1 MRHVSD
7 IGAECFSNWRWFHSS
22 CHGKVKFLETLLL
35 NLMKLMEEICKNIM
49 HVVNDHWL
57 VGANFE
63 VFAKLT
69 KKKKKSK
76 NTDLS
81 PAETIN
87 QFSPSKNQIHSLRAR
102 LQHSSFC

>member
-1 MRHVSD
+1 M
-7 IGAECFSNWRWFHSS
+7 
-22 CHGKVKFLETLLL
+22 

-69 KKKKKSK
+69 KKKKKVK
-76 NTDLS
+76 IPICPLPKQLTNLAHLRTKFTVYEHDYNIALFV
-81 PAETIN
+81 EKHHYTI
-87 QFSPSKNQIHSLRAR
+87 SI
-102 LQHSSFC
+102 